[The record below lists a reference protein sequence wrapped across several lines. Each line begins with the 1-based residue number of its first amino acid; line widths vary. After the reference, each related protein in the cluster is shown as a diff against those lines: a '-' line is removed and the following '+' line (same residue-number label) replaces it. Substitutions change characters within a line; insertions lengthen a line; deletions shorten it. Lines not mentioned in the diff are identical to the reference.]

1 MGGGGRGEPEVRR
14 CSLCCRKL
22 PSPLSPLLAKMHRL
36 ICRKEEGSDGF
47 GPGPSPKA
55 RRPEAIFSSPAR
67 PEPDFLK
74 AYSIENFGFGP
85 KARRPETIFSSPAR
99 PEPDFFQPDPSL
111 SETKCSSSFQNTVT
125 KHAMF
130 GRGEN
135 LATEDVLFSMPVDYS
150 LLRSVSAI
158 S

>member
-74 AYSIENFGFGP
+74 AYSIENFGNFGLGP
-85 KARRPETIFSSPAR
+85 KARRPEAVFLSPAR

-111 SETKCSSSFQNTVT
+111 EEGGKVRWSASSSFRFCIE
-125 KHAMF
+125 KRR
-130 GRGEN
+130 GRAN
-135 LATEDVLFSMPVDYS
+135 
-150 LLRSVSAI
+150 
-158 S
+158 